1 MKRHR
6 TGISFPTLCL
16 SSVIGLAVFGLPG
29 DGVQFAPSLPLGQV
43 HLALFLFGKLL
54 VGNEFLHT
62 DFLLIWFLKSVY
74 HNYARMH
81 KRFVN
86 YSFCVI
92 IGQKDGDSHESV

>member
-1 MKRHR
+1 MVV
-6 TGISFPTLCL
+6 TLPIPGFVSVVSF
-16 SSVIGLAVFGLPG
+16 AVFRLPG
-29 DGVQFAPSLPLGQV
+29 DGIQLTPGLSLGQV

-74 HNYARMH
+74 HNSARMD

-86 YSFCVI
+86 PEITFSY
-92 IGQKDGDSHESV
+92 KL